1 MTPISPSASAKK
13 ALLFSYESAF
23 HPDSGFDYS
32 DTIRNLIPASLHST
46 TKLNSPELTVTDRST
61 PRVHRGWWVLLIAF
75 STIYFSSPG
84 QSHSIGVFRAEMIN
98 SIGILD
104 TDYMLAYMFATIFS
118 GLAIPM
124 VGPYVDKYGA
134 RIFLSMTSVC
144 LALTCVFMSQV
155 EHITSLYIGLSLLR
169 IFGQGLMCLLGAWL
183 VGEWFEQRRGFAMG
197 IIGIGGALSVATVPL
212 GNAWLIEANG
222 WQDTW
227 LTHAWVLAIA
237 FIVPPL
243 LLVRNRPESEGL
255 FPDCRFTPIEND
267 ADEQTEYSPH
277 ITRDNW
283 ERSEA
288 IRNSTFWKLVL
299 CWASTS
305 LVGTGIVIYQKKIFQ
320 DVGVPDNQPYYILAL
335 QACVAIGTCLTA
347 GHLTTRVQARYLM
360 ATAMFLLSTSMLILL
375 TMTEPWLAIV
385 VAILL
390 GTQGGIIRTVGSV
403 VWVNY
408 YGRKNQGAISGA
420 ALSLAV
426 IGSALGPLPLALSSD
441 FLGSTTPALVS
452 FFLLPLVAGLLV
464 LTARPP
470 KRTIED

>member
-1 MTPISPSASAKK
+1 M
-13 ALLFSYESAF
+13 
-23 HPDSGFDYS
+23 
-32 DTIRNLIPASLHST
+32 
-46 TKLNSPELTVTDRST
+46 
-61 PRVHRGWWVLLIAF
+61 
-75 STIYFSSPG
+75 
-84 QSHSIGVFRAEMIN
+84 
-98 SIGILD
+98 
-104 TDYMLAYMFATIFS
+104 
-118 GLAIPM
+118 
-124 VGPYVDKYGA
+124 
-134 RIFLSMTSVC
+134 
-144 LALTCVFMSQV
+144 
-155 EHITSLYIGLSLLR
+155 
-169 IFGQGLMCLLGAWL
+169 
-183 VGEWFEQRRGFAMG
+183 
-197 IIGIGGALSVATVPL
+197 
-212 GNAWLIEANG
+212 
-222 WQDTW
+222 
-227 LTHAWVLAIA
+227 
-237 FIVPPL
+237 IVPPL

-470 KRTIED
+470 KRTIGE

>member
-1 MTPISPSASAKK
+1 M
-13 ALLFSYESAF
+13 L
-23 HPDSGFDYS
+23 
-32 DTIRNLIPASLHST
+32 DTLSQNR
-46 TKLNSPELTVTDRST
+46 

-75 STIYFSSPG
+75 STIYMSSPG
-84 QSHSIGVFRAEMIN
+84 QSHSIGVFRADMIE
-98 SIGILD
+98 SIEILD

-118 GLAIPM
+118 GLAIPL

-134 RIFLSMTSVC
+134 RIFLPATSIC
-144 LALTCVFMSQV
+144 LVLTCIFMSHVQ
-155 EHITSLYIGLSLLR
+155 HITSLYVGLSLLR

-197 IIGIGGALSVATVPL
+197 LIGIGGALSVATVPL
-212 GNAWLIEANG
+212 ANAWLIEADG
-222 WQDTW
+222 WQQTW
-227 LTHAWVLAIA
+227 LTHAWVLGIL
-237 FIVPPL
+237 FIMPPF
-243 LLVRNRPESEGL
+243 LLVRNHPETEGL
-255 FPDCRFTPIEND
+255 FPDCQFTPLPKT
-267 ADEQTEYSPH
+267 AEQETEYSPH

-283 ERSEA
+283 ERREA
-288 IRNSTFWKLVL
+288 IRNSTFWKLVF

-320 DVGVPDNQPYYILAL
+320 QVGVPDNQPYYILAL
-335 QACVAIGTCLTA
+335 QACVAIGTCLAA

-360 ATAMFLLSTSMLILL
+360 ATAMFLLSGSMLILL
-375 TMTEPWLAIV
+375 TMTQPWMAVV
-385 VAILL
+385 VAVLL

-426 IGSALGPLPLALSSD
+426 IGSALGPLPLAMSSD
-441 FLGSTTPALVS
+441 FLGSTTPALIT
-452 FFLLPLVAGLLV
+452 FFILPLLAGLLV

-470 KRTIED
+470 KRTIVDTQR

>member
-1 MTPISPSASAKK
+1 
-13 ALLFSYESAF
+13 
-23 HPDSGFDYS
+23 
-32 DTIRNLIPASLHST
+32 
-46 TKLNSPELTVTDRST
+46 
-61 PRVHRGWWVLLIAF
+61 
-75 STIYFSSPG
+75 
-84 QSHSIGVFRAEMIN
+84 MID

-124 VGPYVDKYGA
+124 VGPYVDRYGA
-134 RIFLSMTSVC
+134 RIFLSITSVS

-155 EHITSLYIGLSLLR
+155 EHITSLYMGLSLLR

-197 IIGIGGALSVATVPL
+197 VSGFGGALSVATVPL

-222 WQDTW
+222 WQETW
-227 LTHAWVLAIA
+227 IPQAWVLAIA
-237 FIVPPL
+237 FIVPPF
-243 LLVRNRPESEGL
+243 LLVRDRPEAEGL
-255 FPDCRFTPIEND
+255 FPDCRFTPIK
-267 ADEQTEYSPH
+267 DEPDDQTEYSPH

-288 IRNSTFWKLVL
+288 LRNSTFWKLVL

-320 DVGVPDNQPYYILAL
+320 EVGVPDNQPYYILAL

-464 LTARPP
+464 LTATPP
-470 KRTIED
+470 KRTIRE

>member
-1 MTPISPSASAKK
+1 MTPIPPSPSAKK
-13 ALLFSYESAF
+13 APLFSCESEF
-23 HPDSGFDYS
+23 HPASGFNYS
-32 DTIRNLIPASLHST
+32 DTIRNLIPASLQS
-46 TKLNSPELTVTDRST
+46 KNNLNLPELTTPDQST
-61 PRVHRGWWVLLIAF
+61 PRFHRGWWVLLIAF

-84 QSHSIGVFRAEMIN
+84 QSHSIGVFRAEMID

-104 TDYMLAYMFATIFS
+104 TDYMLAYMFATILS

-124 VGPYVDKYGA
+124 VGPYVDRYGA
-134 RIFLSMTSVC
+134 RVFLVITSVS

-183 VGEWFEQRRGFAMG
+183 VGEWFELRRGFAMG
-197 IIGIGGALSVATVPL
+197 VIGIGGALSVATVPL

-222 WQDTW
+222 WQEAW
-227 LTHAWVLAIA
+227 ITHAWVLALA
-237 FIVPPL
+237 FIVPPF
-243 LLVRNRPESEGL
+243 LLVRDRPEAEGL
-255 FPDCRFTPIEND
+255 FPDCRFTPIK
-267 ADEQTEYSPH
+267 DEPDDQTEYSPH

-288 IRNSTFWKLVL
+288 LRNSTFWKLVL

-320 DVGVPDNQPYYILAL
+320 EVGVPDNQPYYILAL

-360 ATAMFLLSTSMLILL
+360 ATAMFLLSASMLILL

-464 LTARPP
+464 LTATPP
-470 KRTIED
+470 KRTIRD

>member
-1 MTPISPSASAKK
+1 MIKTSQ
-13 ALLFSYESAF
+13 
-23 HPDSGFDYS
+23 
-32 DTIRNLIPASLHST
+32 SLNN
-46 TKLNSPELTVTDRST
+46 LNSPELPAFEPST
-61 PRVHRGWWVLLIAF
+61 PRIHRGWWVLLIAF
-75 STIYFSSPG
+75 STIYMSSPG
-84 QSHSIGVFRAEMIN
+84 QSHSIGVFRAEMID

-118 GLAIPM
+118 GLAIPL

-134 RIFLSMTSVC
+134 RIFLPITSIC
-144 LALTCVFMSQV
+144 LVATCVYMSYVQ
-155 EHITSLYIGLSLLR
+155 HITSLYLGLSLLR

-197 IIGIGGALSVATVPL
+197 VIGIGGALSVATVPIA
-212 GNAWLIEANG
+212 NAWLIEANG

-227 LTHAWVLAIA
+227 LCHAWVLVIA
-237 FIVPPL
+237 FIIPPYL
-243 LLVRNRPESEGL
+243 LIRNRPEPEGL
-255 FPDCRFTPIEND
+255 FPDCRFRPT
-267 ADEQTEYSPH
+267 EQATTKKTEYSPH

-283 ERSEA
+283 ERREA
-288 IRNSTFWKLVL
+288 LRNSTFWKLVL

-320 DVGVPDNQPYYILAL
+320 SVGVPDNQPYYILAL

-347 GHLTTRVQARYLM
+347 GHLTTRIQARYLM
-360 ATAMFLLSTSMLILL
+360 ATAMFLLSGAMLLLL
-375 TMTEPWLAIV
+375 TMTEPWMAVIV
-385 VAILL
+385 AVLL

-408 YGRKNQGAISGA
+408 YGRKNQGAISGS

-426 IGSALGPLPLALSSD
+426 IGSALGPLPLAMSSD

-452 FFLLPLVAGLLV
+452 FFILPLVAGLLV
-464 LTARPP
+464 LTAQPP
-470 KRTIED
+470 KRTIIESPAEN

>member
-1 MTPISPSASAKK
+1 
-13 ALLFSYESAF
+13 
-23 HPDSGFDYS
+23 
-32 DTIRNLIPASLHST
+32 
-46 TKLNSPELTVTDRST
+46 
-61 PRVHRGWWVLLIAF
+61 VLLIAF

-84 QSHSIGVFRAEMIN
+84 QSHSIGVFRAEMID

-104 TDYMLAYMFATIFS
+104 TDYMLAYMFATILS

-134 RIFLSMTSVC
+134 RVFLSMTSVS

-470 KRTIED
+470 KRTIEE

>member
-1 MTPISPSASAKK
+1 MTPIPPSPSAKK
-13 ALLFSYESAF
+13 APLFSHESEF
-23 HPDSGFDYS
+23 HPDSGFNYS
-32 DTIRNLIPASLHST
+32 DTIRNLIPASLQS
-46 TKLNSPELTVTDRST
+46 KNNLNPPELTTPDQST
-61 PRVHRGWWVLLIAF
+61 PRFHRGWWVLLIAF

-84 QSHSIGVFRAEMIN
+84 QSHSIGVFRAEMID

-124 VGPYVDKYGA
+124 VGPYVDRYGA
-134 RIFLSMTSVC
+134 RIFLSITSVS

-197 IIGIGGALSVATVPL
+197 VIGIGGALSVATVPL

-222 WQDTW
+222 WQETW
-227 LTHAWVLAIA
+227 ITHAWVLAIA
-237 FIVPPL
+237 FIVPPF
-243 LLVRNRPESEGL
+243 LLVRDRPEAEGL
-255 FPDCRFTPIEND
+255 FPDCRFTPIK
-267 ADEQTEYSPH
+267 DEPDDQTEYSPH

-288 IRNSTFWKLVL
+288 LRNSTFWKLVL

-320 DVGVPDNQPYYILAL
+320 EVGVPDNQPYYILAL

-464 LTARPP
+464 LTATPP
-470 KRTIED
+470 KRTIRE

>member
-1 MTPISPSASAKK
+1 
-13 ALLFSYESAF
+13 
-23 HPDSGFDYS
+23 
-32 DTIRNLIPASLHST
+32 
-46 TKLNSPELTVTDRST
+46 
-61 PRVHRGWWVLLIAF
+61 
-75 STIYFSSPG
+75 
-84 QSHSIGVFRAEMIN
+84 
-98 SIGILD
+98 
-104 TDYMLAYMFATIFS
+104 
-118 GLAIPM
+118 
-124 VGPYVDKYGA
+124 
-134 RIFLSMTSVC
+134 MTSVC

-243 LLVRNRPESEGL
+243 LLVRNSPEPEGL
-255 FPDCRFTPIEND
+255 FPDCRFTPLASD

-470 KRTIED
+470 KRTIEE

>member
-1 MTPISPSASAKK
+1 
-13 ALLFSYESAF
+13 
-23 HPDSGFDYS
+23 
-32 DTIRNLIPASLHST
+32 
-46 TKLNSPELTVTDRST
+46 
-61 PRVHRGWWVLLIAF
+61 
-75 STIYFSSPG
+75 
-84 QSHSIGVFRAEMIN
+84 MID

-124 VGPYVDKYGA
+124 VGPYVDRYGA
-134 RIFLSMTSVC
+134 RIFLSITSVS
-144 LALTCVFMSQV
+144 LALTCLFMSQV
-155 EHITSLYIGLSLLR
+155 EHITSLYMGLSLLR

-197 IIGIGGALSVATVPL
+197 VIGIGGALSVATVPL

-222 WQDTW
+222 WQETW
-227 LTHAWVLAIA
+227 ITHAWVLAIA
-237 FIVPPL
+237 FIVPPF
-243 LLVRNRPESEGL
+243 LLVRDRPEAEGL
-255 FPDCRFTPIEND
+255 FPDCRFTPIK
-267 ADEQTEYSPH
+267 DEPDDQTEYSPH

-288 IRNSTFWKLVL
+288 LRNSTFWKLVL

-320 DVGVPDNQPYYILAL
+320 EVGVPDNQPYYILAL

-464 LTARPP
+464 LTATPP
-470 KRTIED
+470 KRTIRE